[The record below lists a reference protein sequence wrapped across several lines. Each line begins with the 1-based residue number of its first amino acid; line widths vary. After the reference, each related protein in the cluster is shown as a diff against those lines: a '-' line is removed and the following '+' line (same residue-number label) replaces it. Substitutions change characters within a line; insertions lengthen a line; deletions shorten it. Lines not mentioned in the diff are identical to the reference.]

1 MFPARRYPG
10 TYTSSSYT
18 SVRTAQ
24 TLRPGS
30 SQVANIGS
38 DPKWVWIFNS
48 MVFGSGHRER
58 GKDEDV
64 CVLRHT
70 KSKLYME
77 SISAERV
84 SCKQQPPAS
93 HRFFLISEKM
103 YLDLIKD
110 YRTYWI
116 LYLAKRNGASLIFQD
131 HKLHLW
137 WADVSFAEKCTTQSI
152 FKISKPLV
160 GWCQGSPKFLLPVV
174 LVWGRTEH
182 LNWKIEIYY
191 FDHLKLP
198 DKADKEAVFI
208 ATS

>member
-1 MFPARRYPG
+1 MARVI
-10 TYTSSSYT
+10 SSS
-18 SVRTAQ
+18 Q
-24 TLRPGS
+24 H
-30 SQVANIGS
+30 
-38 DPKWVWIFNS
+38 WVWPKMGLNFEFSGIWIRTQRKRQRWGCLCSLAHQIQTVHGKHLSWKGFLQTAATSKPQIFLDIWKN
-48 MVFGSGHRER
+48 
-58 GKDEDV
+58 
-64 CVLRHT
+64 
-70 KSKLYME
+70 
-77 SISAERV
+77 V
-84 SCKQQPPAS
+84 SW
-93 HRFFLISEKM
+93 
-103 YLDLIKD
+103 LIKD

-116 LYLAKRNGASLIFQD
+116 LYLAKSNGASLIFQD

-174 LVWGRTEH
+174 LVWGTTEL

-208 ATS
+208 VTS